1 MKADGVMTNV
11 GVIGAGRMG
20 TPIIGHL
27 VRKGFATQ
35 VFDVDAAKAGAMKG
49 LGAKWAGSLEALAA
63 ESDAILICVGFD
75 REVQELLVKGGP
87 LRRAKPGTIV
97 AILSTIHPTTVKRL
111 ADEAK
116 ESGLIVVDSTVCR
129 GGEAADEGTL
139 LSFVGGTADV
149 VARLTPVLRAY
160 SADVVHTGGVGT
172 AQVAKA
178 ANNLILW
185 ACLVADHEALALAQH
200 YGADVEALRKSLLI
214 SSCANGPLEKWG
226 TQTMA
231 WAEDDMAIVA
241 EMAAQAGIALPQAG
255 VNREICRALKP
266 KRYKLE
272 QYGR

>member
-1 MKADGVMTNV
+1 MKADDVMTNV

-49 LGAKWAGSLEALAA
+49 LGAKWAGSLQALAA

-75 REVQELLVKGGP
+75 REVQELLAKGGP

-129 GGEAADEGTL
+129 GGEGGASDTGAAGLFSRCGAHGRSRHRAGGESGEQPDP
-139 LSFVGGTADV
+139 VG
-149 VARLTPVLRAY
+149 LP
-160 SADVVHTGGVGT
+160 GGG
-172 AQVAKA
+172 
-178 ANNLILW
+178 
-185 ACLVADHEALALAQH
+185 
-200 YGADVEALRKSLLI
+200 S
-214 SSCANGPLEKWG
+214 
-226 TQTMA
+226 
-231 WAEDDMAIVA
+231 
-241 EMAAQAGIALPQAG
+241 
-255 VNREICRALKP
+255 
-266 KRYKLE
+266 
-272 QYGR
+272 